1 MQKAPVWST
10 KPDAGVMTT
19 SPHTVP
25 LRAVT
30 QRRRRREEAG
40 RRRERDGASE
50 TAHAQA
56 GRRGC
61 DGRAGAVTPR
71 LGFRAGRRRRD
82 ESPVTDSPQRAR
94 ERQSLWA
101 RQNDRD
107 GACVRVNIHRAA
119 RARMR

>member
-25 LRAVT
+25 LRAAT
-30 QRRRRREEAG
+30 QRRRMREGAGG
-40 RRRERDGASE
+40 RRGRDGASE
-50 TAHAQA
+50 AAHAQA

-61 DGRAGAVTPR
+61 DGRAGAVTQR
-71 LGFRAGRRRRD
+71 LGFRAARRRRD
-82 ESPVTDSPQRAR
+82 EAPVTDSRQRAR
-94 ERQSLWA
+94 ERPSLRA

-107 GACVRVNIHRAA
+107 GACVRVNIHHAA
-119 RARMR
+119 RAHMR